1 MKVQAIGIDVRKT
14 DLHLVGGLD
23 RPGHVASKTRF
34 SQTRPAGAY
43 AANLRLAWL
52 PWKRVVSPDHLT
64 RAVRSSFREVQQEM
78 ITATRKPSPA
88 AGHRPTIRFMPIK
101 MRDSNSACSRFIDDI
116 SSTEHVGR
124 NHIPEGIHNQMGLMK
139 GRDAEGH
146 NGEGR
151 DSNPRVALPTAASIH

>member
-23 RPGHVASKTRF
+23 RSGHVARRKRF

-52 PWKRVVSPDHLT
+52 AWKRVVSPDHLT

-116 SSTEHVGR
+116 SSTEHVGQQPHSR
-124 NHIPEGIHNQMGLMK
+124 RHSQS
-139 GRDAEGH
+139 
-146 NGEGR
+146 NGAYER
-151 DSNPRVALPTAASIH
+151 